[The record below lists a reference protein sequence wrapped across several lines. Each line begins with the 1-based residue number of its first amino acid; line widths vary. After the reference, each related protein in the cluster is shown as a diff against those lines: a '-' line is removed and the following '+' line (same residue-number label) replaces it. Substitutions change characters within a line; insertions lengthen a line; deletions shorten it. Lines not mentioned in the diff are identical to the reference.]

1 MRKVQNSSKQPQ
13 QDDQMDE
20 MQMDVDNEDVGNN
33 IDAQV
38 LSMLDQQ
45 MLLQQPFDD
54 GSLDGA

>member
-33 IDAQV
+33 LDAQV
-38 LSMLDQQ
+38 LSMLDQ
-45 MLLQQPFDD
+45 
-54 GSLDGA
+54 